1 MSDESIALHKK
12 FEAWRN
18 FVYDDATG
26 LPIRP
31 GSVVIGHP
39 SIGFGR
45 ALDTQGILPA
55 EGNLLLANNDADCTH
70 DLQVVF
76 AQRWDTLG
84 AARQA
89 ALIDMRYNLG
99 PTGFREFHKMITAL
113 LNQQWAVA
121 AAEMRN
127 SLWAQQVGQRAVD
140 LAQMIESGEWLA

>member
-1 MSDESIALHKK
+1 MSDESQALIKGH
-12 FEAWRN
+12 EAWRA

-26 LPIRP
+26 LPIKP

-39 SIGFGR
+39 SIGWGR

-55 EGNLLLANNDADCTH
+55 EGNLMLANNDADCTH
-70 DLQVVF
+70 DLQTMF
-76 AQRWDTLG
+76 AYRWDTIG

-89 ALIDMRYNLG
+89 ALLDMRYNLG

-113 LNQQWAVA
+113 FNAQWDVA
-121 AAEMRN
+121 AAEIRN

-140 LAQMIESGEWLA
+140 VEKMILTGEWLA